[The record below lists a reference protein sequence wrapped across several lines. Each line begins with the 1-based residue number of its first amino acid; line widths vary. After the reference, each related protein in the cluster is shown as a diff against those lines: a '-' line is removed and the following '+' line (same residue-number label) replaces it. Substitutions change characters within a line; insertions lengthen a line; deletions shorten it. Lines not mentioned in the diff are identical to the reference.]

1 MPIIDTVINRKA
13 NIVNVIFFIVL
24 NLKNPAVVRFLH
36 KRISDWVTVKPF

>member
-24 NLKNPAVVRFLH
+24 NLKNPAVVRFFAQANFRLGNC
-36 KRISDWVTVKPF
+36 